1 VYLTQQEQ
9 DITGKTHALRN
20 ELEEILSH
28 VLEVEGMQNL
38 MQ

>member
-1 VYLTQQEQ
+1 VASRE
-9 DITGKTHALRN
+9 THALRN